1 MRSPWLLVALVGGS
15 AMMLK
20 ATGPALIGGKRRLPA
35 WLTSSADMFPR
46 LILAV
51 LVATQTFS
59 EGRHLV
65 LDARAAGLAVAAL
78 AIVLRA
84 PIPIVLL
91 VAVAATA
98 AVRLLT

>member
-1 MRSPWLLVALVGGS
+1 MV
-15 AMMLK
+15 LK
-20 ATGPALIGGKRRLPA
+20 ATGPALIGDKRRLPS
-35 WLTSSADMFPR
+35 WLGSSAELFPR

-78 AIVLRA
+78 AVVLRA

-91 VAVAATA
+91 VAVATTA
-98 AVRLLT
+98 AVRLIA